1 MTNSKEAKTE
11 GEMDKVRDYLID
23 SKKNI
28 ERLKKGK
35 KPRRKLRFLISEHKF
50 LFTVISILVIVS
62 PFIPLML
69 PGRPPIIKPPNFESV
84 EVTVNLIE
92 DNFTDQNGY
101 PVHEKTVSN
110 TSSELII
117 LSSLT
122 NSLLLQAGYLPSTE
136 EVLDKISIIL
146 KILKNGT
153 FRKIENLQ
161 ENLTLT
167 SQIIG
172 IYALIQAYYALE
184 DTNSTFNSNVIEEV
198 YSTLINHYYSLQYNM
213 FIQPYSNYSYLTDQA
228 LVLWLL
234 TTYQLLFQQD
244 YCYYMC
250 ASNYVQPLLNSIDI
264 HFVNSSTNE
273 IYSEYNITS
282 GEESQ
287 TANSL
292 DLIYLTVGLSRAEK
306 LRYDYYYFLYSS
318 YYMHQRVISNFIDE
332 EWLVHETDRTDD
344 LFLLKNQAYFSLISC
359 LMNLENVGSEIVN
372 ATALNYLFGD
382 GFYENL
388 TDKEITI
395 ESCLYGLMIFS
406 CQEWAPIENLREY
419 VEEPIQSSF
428 AGLIWSILATI
439 FLVYTVNRRTK
450 RKKI

>member
-1 MTNSKEAKTE
+1 MTNRKETKTE
-11 GEMDKVRDYLID
+11 GEMEKVRDYLLD

-35 KPRRKLRFLISEHKF
+35 KPRRKLRFLIVEHKF

-69 PGRPPIIKPPNFESV
+69 PGRSSIITPPNFESV
-84 EVTVNLIE
+84 EVTVNLI
-92 DNFTDQNGY
+92 DANFTDQNGY
-101 PVHEKTVSN
+101 PVYEKTASN

-122 NSLLLQAGYLPSTE
+122 NSLLLQAGYLPSTN
-136 EVLDKISIIL
+136 EVLGKISIIL
-146 KILKNGT
+146 EILKNGA
-153 FRKIENLQ
+153 FREIENLL
-161 ENLTLT
+161 ENLNLT

-172 IYALIQAYYALE
+172 IYALIQAYYALK
-184 DTNSTFNSNVIEEV
+184 DTNSTFSSNVINEAF
-198 YSTLINHYYSLQYNM
+198 SSLINQFYFEPLNM
-213 FIQPYSNYSYLTDQA
+213 FIQPYSNSSYLIDQA
-228 LVLWLL
+228 LGLWLL
-234 TTYQLLFQQD
+234 TTYQLLFQQN
-244 YCYYMC
+244 YCYGMC
-250 ASNYVQPLLNSIDI
+250 ASDYIQPILSSINI
-264 HFVNSSTNE
+264 HLVNASTNE
-273 IYSEYNITS
+273 IYSEYNLTS
-282 GEESQ
+282 SEASQ
-287 TANSL
+287 TASAL
-292 DLIYLTVGLSRAEK
+292 DLMYLAVGLSRAEK
-306 LRYDYYYFLYSS
+306 LRYDHYYFYYSS

-344 LFLLKNQAYFSLISC
+344 LLILKNQAYFSLISY
-359 LMNLENVGSEIVN
+359 LMNLENVGSEVVN
-372 ATALNYLFGD
+372 ATALNYIFGD

-395 ESCLYGLMIFS
+395 ESCLYGLIIFS
-406 CQEWAPIENLREY
+406 SQEWAPIENLREY
-419 VEEPIQSSF
+419 VEEPTHSSF

>member
-1 MTNSKEAKTE
+1 MTNSKETKTE
-11 GEMDKVRDYLID
+11 GEMEKVRDYLQD

-28 ERLKKGK
+28 KRLKKGK
-35 KPRRKLRFLISEHKF
+35 KPRRKLRFLIEEHKF
-50 LFTVISILVIVS
+50 LFTIISILVIVS

-69 PGRPPIIKPPNFESV
+69 PGRPPIITPPNFETV
-84 EVTVNLIE
+84 EVTVDLI
-92 DNFTDQNGY
+92 DANFTDQDGY
-101 PVHEKTVSN
+101 PVYEKVVSN

-136 EVLDKISIIL
+136 EVLGKISIIL
-146 KILKNGT
+146 EILSDGT

-184 DTNSTFNSNVIEEV
+184 DTNSTFNFNVIEEV
-198 YSTLINHYYSLQYNM
+198 YSNLIYHYYSVQYDM
-213 FIQPYSNYSYLTDQA
+213 FIQPYSNSSYLLDQA

-234 TTYQLLFQQD
+234 TTYQILFQQD
-244 YCYYMC
+244 YCYWC
-250 ASNYVQPLLNSIDI
+250 ASYYVQPLLNSIST
-264 HFVNSSTNE
+264 HFVNTSTNE

-292 DLIYLTVGLSRAEK
+292 DLIYLAVGLSRAEK
-306 LRYDYYYFLYSS
+306 LRYDHYYFVYSS

-344 LFLLKNQAYFSLISC
+344 LLILKNQAYFSLISY
-359 LMNLENVGSEIVN
+359 LMNLEIVGSEIVN

-395 ESCLYGLMIFS
+395 ESCLYGLIIFS
-406 CQEWAPIENLREY
+406 SQEWAPIENAREY
-419 VEEPIQSSF
+419 VEEPIATSF
-428 AGLIWSILATI
+428 AGLIWSMLATI

-450 RKKI
+450 RKKK

>member
-122 NSLLLQAGYLPSTE
+122 NSLLLQAGYLPSSE
-136 EVLDKISIIL
+136 EVLDKISIIFE
-146 KILKNGT
+146 ILSNGS

-172 IYALIQAYYALE
+172 IYSLIQSYYALE
-184 DTNSTFNSNVIEEV
+184 DTNRTFNFNVIEEV
-198 YSTLINHYYSLQYNM
+198 YSNLIYHYYSVQHQM
-213 FIQPYSNYSYLTDQA
+213 FIQPYSNSSYLIDQA
-228 LVLWLL
+228 LGLWLL

-250 ASNYVQPLLNSIDI
+250 ASDYVQPILSSINI
-264 HFVNSSTNE
+264 HLVNASTNE
-273 IYSEYNITS
+273 IYSEYNLTS
-282 GEESQ
+282 SEASQ
-287 TANSL
+287 TASAL
-292 DLIYLTVGLSRAEK
+292 DLMYLAVGLSRAEK
-306 LRYDYYYFLYSS
+306 LRYDHYYFYYSS
-318 YYMHQRVISNFIDE
+318 YYIHQRVISNFIDE

-344 LFLLKNQAYFSLISC
+344 LLILKNQAYFSLISY
-359 LMNLENVGSEIVN
+359 LMNLENVGSEVVN
-372 ATALNYLFGD
+372 ATSLNYLFGN

-395 ESCLYGLMIFS
+395 ESCLYGLIIFS
-406 CQEWAPIENLREY
+406 SQEWAPIENLREY

-439 FLVYTVNRRTK
+439 FMVYTVNRRTK

>member
-1 MTNSKEAKTE
+1 MISSKETKTE
-11 GEMDKVRDYLID
+11 GEMEKVRDYLID

-35 KPRRKLRFLISEHKF
+35 KPRRKLRFLIEEHKF

-69 PGRPPIIKPPNFESV
+69 PSRSPLITPPNFETV
-84 EVTVNLIE
+84 EVTVDLI
-92 DNFTDQNGY
+92 DANFTDQNGY
-101 PVHEKTVSN
+101 PVYEKAVAN

-122 NSLLLQAGYLPSTE
+122 NSLLLQAGYLPSSE

-146 KILKNGT
+146 EILSNGS

-172 IYALIQAYYALE
+172 IYALIQAYYALK
-184 DTNSTFNSNVIEEV
+184 DTNGTFSFNVIEEV
-198 YSTLINHYYSLQYNM
+198 YSTLINHYYSLQYHM
-213 FIQPYSNYSYLTDQA
+213 FIQPYSNSCYLIDQA

-244 YCYYMC
+244 YCGYMC
-250 ASNYVQPLLNSIDI
+250 ASDYVQPLLNSIDI

-273 IYSEYNITS
+273 IYSEFNITS
-282 GEESQ
+282 GEESR

-292 DLIYLTVGLSRAEK
+292 DLIYLAVGLSRAEK
-306 LRYDYYYFLYSS
+306 LRYDYYYFVYSS

-344 LFLLKNQAYFSLISC
+344 LFILKNQAYFSLISY
-359 LMNLENVGSEIVN
+359 LMNLENVGSEVVN

-395 ESCLYGLMIFS
+395 ESCLYGLIIFS
-406 CQEWAPIENLREY
+406 SQEWAPIENLREF
-419 VEEPIQSSF
+419 VEETIHSSF
-428 AGLIWSILATI
+428 AGLIWSILATV